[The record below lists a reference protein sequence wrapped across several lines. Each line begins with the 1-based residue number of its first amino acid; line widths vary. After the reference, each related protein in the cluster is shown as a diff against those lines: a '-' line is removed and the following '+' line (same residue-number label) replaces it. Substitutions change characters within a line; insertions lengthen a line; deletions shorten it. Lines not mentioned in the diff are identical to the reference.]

1 MKLNK
6 QDILDAL
13 KTITVPGEG
22 QNMVDSGAVTNVVT
36 FADEV
41 IVDLTI
47 KNPSLQARKKT
58 EVEIL
63 QTIHRKVYEK
73 AKIKVNIK
81 VEAPAPT
88 PKQTNEIKGKSI
100 PGISNIVAVASGKG
114 GVGKS
119 TVTANLAVTLAKM
132 GFKVGVLDADI
143 YGPSIPI
150 MFDVASERP
159 LSVNI
164 DGKSKMKPVENY
176 GVKVLSIGFFTK
188 PDQAVI
194 WRGPMASKALNQM
207 IFDAAWG
214 ELDFLL
220 LDLPPGTGDIH
231 LSIMQALPITGSV
244 VVSTPQNVALAD
256 AKKGV
261 AMFQQDSINVP
272 VLGIIE
278 NMAYFTPAEL
288 PENKYY
294 IFGKEGAKHLAEDLQ
309 VPFLG
314 ELPLVQSI
322 REAGDIG
329 RPAALQT
336 ATPIEEAFEKLT
348 KSVVEQV
355 VYRNK
360 ALPETEAIKITTM
373 AGCSAVK
380 KK

>member
-1 MKLNK
+1 MKFNK
-6 QDILDAL
+6 QDVERAL

-22 QNMVDSGAVTNVVT
+22 QNMIESKAVKNIMV

-41 IVDLTI
+41 IVDITI
-47 KNPSLQARKKT
+47 SNPSLQAKKRT
-58 EVEIL
+58 EVDIL
-63 QTIHRKVYEK
+63 KTIHELVYAK
-73 AKIKVNIK
+73 AKISVNVK
-81 VEAPAPT
+81 VEAST
-88 PKQTNEIKGKSI
+88 QPKNEIKGKAI
-100 PGISNIVAVASGKG
+100 PGIQNIVAVASGKG

-119 TVTANLAVTLAKM
+119 TVTSNLAVTLSKM
-132 GFKVGVLDADI
+132 GFKVGILDADI

-150 MFDVASERP
+150 MFDVQNEKP
-159 LSVNI
+159 LAVNV

-188 PDQAVI
+188 PDQAVV
-194 WRGPMASKALNQM
+194 WRGPMAAKALNQM

-231 LSIMQALPITGSV
+231 LSIMQSLPITGAV
-244 VVSTPQNVALAD
+244 VVSTPQTVALAD

-278 NMAYFTPAEL
+278 NMAYFTPEEL

-294 IFGKEGAKHLAEDLQ
+294 IFGKAGAKHLAEDLNI
-309 VPFLG
+309 PFLG
-314 ELPLVQSI
+314 EIPLVQSV
-322 REAGDIG
+322 REAGDLG
-329 RPAALQT
+329 RPAAMQEDT
-336 ATPIEEAFEKLT
+336 AVEDAFNLIT
-348 KSVVEQV
+348 KNVAQEVVR
-355 VYRNK
+355 RNT
-360 ALPETEAIKITTM
+360 ALPPTDAIKITTM

-380 KK
+380 K